1 MRVTLGMLTG
11 SAQANIEAASERL
24 LEAQDRASSGKR
36 IRRPSDD
43 VPGTGR
49 AMSLRSAIASI
60 EQFERN
66 SDVVNS
72 QLSVTSGALDTMV
85 SALGV
90 AQVLALSA
98 VNGSRT
104 ADASASIVTQLDEI
118 MKQIA
123 GAANTQYVGK
133 YIFAGGLSDTKPIV
147 PGADGSAPYVY
158 QGNSGQFT
166 IQTSPGMYM
175 TANVTG
181 DQVFNM
187 GGVALPGVPDA
198 FSTLESIKDKILA
211 GDSTGVS
218 DAISTLDTIRKHVI
232 TIRSQVGA
240 RLNRLEASKEALSS
254 SKITAQDL
262 LSKTEDI
269 DLVGAVIELQTRQ
282 NVYQAAISVASKIM
296 QTTLAD
302 YFK

>member
-11 SAQANIEAASERL
+11 RAQTNIEAASERL

-66 SDVVNS
+66 SDMVNS
-72 QLSVTSGALDTMV
+72 QLSVTSGALDTVV
-85 SALGV
+85 SALRD
-90 AQVLALSA
+90 ARNLALKA
-98 VNGSRT
+98 VNSPLT
-104 ADASASIVTQLDEI
+104 DDARAAIDTQLGEI
-118 MKQIA
+118 MEQMA
-123 GAANTQYVGK
+123 GAANTQYAGK

-147 PGADGSAPYVY
+147 PGAGGSAPYVY

-166 IQTSPGMYM
+166 IQTSPGTYM

-198 FSTLESIKDKILA
+198 FSTIQSLKDKVLA

-218 DAISTLDTIRKHVI
+218 DAISTIDANLNNAIA
-232 TIRSQVGA
+232 IRSQVGA

-254 SKITAQDL
+254 SKITAQEL
-262 LSKTEDI
+262 LSRTEDA
-269 DLVGAVIELQTRQ
+269 DLAAAVIDLQTRQ
-282 NVYQAAISVASKIM
+282 NVYQAALSTASKIM

-302 YFK
+302 FFN